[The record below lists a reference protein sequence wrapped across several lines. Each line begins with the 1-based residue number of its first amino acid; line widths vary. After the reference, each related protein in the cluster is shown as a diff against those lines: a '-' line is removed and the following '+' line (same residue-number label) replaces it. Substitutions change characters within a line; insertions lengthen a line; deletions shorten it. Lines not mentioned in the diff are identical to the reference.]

1 MPEVDFAAARA
12 PEGMRLYAIG
22 DVHGCRDLLVRMH
35 EAIEEEIARER
46 PGDWRIIHLGDYCDR
61 GPDTKGVID
70 FIIARQAADRRI
82 ISLRGNHDDGMLN
95 FLTAG
100 GEWRIFTNNGGD
112 TTAASYGVRA
122 DFATPWMLEASR
134 DALNAAMPAAHR
146 AFLEAL
152 QYQASF
158 GDFMFCHAGVRPGVP
173 LDRQDR
179 HDLMWIRNEFHDHDG
194 LYERVI
200 VHGHTPVATADI
212 RRNRVN
218 LDTRAFASGMLSAIA
233 IEGDRKRILEVGI

>member
-22 DVHGCRDLLVRMH
+22 DVHGCRDLLKRMH
-35 EAIEEEIARER
+35 AAIEDEIARDR

-70 FIIARQAADRRI
+70 FIVARQAADARI

-100 GEWRIFTNNGGD
+100 GEWRIFTHNGGE

-152 QYQASF
+152 QYQVSF

-179 HDLMWIRNEFHDHDG
+179 HDLMWIRNEFHDHGG
-194 LYERVI
+194 LYARVI
-200 VHGHTPVATADI
+200 VHGHTPVAAVDI
-212 RRNRVN
+212 RHNRVN

-233 IEGDRKRILEVGI
+233 IEGDRKRILEVGV

>member
-22 DVHGCRDLLVRMH
+22 DVHGCRDLLKRMH
-35 EAIEEEIARER
+35 AAIEDEIARDR

-70 FIIARQAADRRI
+70 FIVARQAADARI

-100 GEWRIFTNNGGD
+100 GEWRIFTHNGGE

-152 QYQASF
+152 QYQVSF

-179 HDLMWIRNEFHDHDG
+179 HDLMWIRNEFHDHGG
-194 LYERVI
+194 LYARVI
-200 VHGHTPVATADI
+200 VHGHTPVAAVDI

-233 IEGDRKRILEVGI
+233 IEGDRKRILEVGV